1 MEADHGLHTVE
12 NMAAR
17 SAFMRLV
24 TTRPDATSLL
34 HALVRGPLGIYGT
47 FGATLYAPDDAGQAL
62 ELQGQWG
69 FGPSLA
75 TYSSLPL
82 RLSFPLT
89 RSYLTVQPIFSRAVE
104 VDARY
109 PLMTAARDGI
119 LSEQAGVAPDDV
131 TIVAMPLQY
140 QGVAIGACSWWCTH
154 RGPWTWNDYSYIDG
168 TAAILSVWLQLHNY
182 EHSLAAAGIASTGMP
197 TRTRILTERQRA
209 VLLLIRDGKSNAAIA
224 SALGYS
230 VSTVKNDVQALFTVL
245 GCTRRKELARKAEA
259 AGLFTEATDEV
270 A

>member
-1 MEADHGLHTVE
+1 MDGEYALHTVE

-24 TTRPDATSLL
+24 TTKPDATSLL
-34 HALVRGPLGIYGT
+34 HALVRGPFNIYGT

-75 TYSSLPL
+75 TYASLPL

-89 RSYLTVQPIFSRAVE
+89 RAYLTAQPIFSDAAA

-119 LSEQAGVAPDDV
+119 LAEQGVDARGV

-154 RGPWTWNDYSYIDG
+154 EGPWTWNDYSYIDG
-168 TAAILSVWLQLHNY
+168 TAAILSLWLQLHTY
-182 EHSLAAAGIASTGMP
+182 ERSLAAAGFARSGIPA
-197 TRTRILTERQRA
+197 RTRMLTERQRA
-209 VLLLIRDGKSNAAIA
+209 VLAMIRDGKSNAAIA

-245 GCTRRKELARKAEA
+245 GCTRRKELARKAEI